1 MSVRCPKCGEP
12 AAGTSSGK
20 KAFCVRCGWNTEAAA
35 ASLRTEIQGFWG
47 AASIGV
53 VLALVAWARGPIGL
67 QGALMIGSAFVL
79 FPLCFGL
86 LASFRLRKVRRLSTK
101 ASADGGL
108 ASRLT
113 ETPSC
118 NSSGEDDIASTL
130 PPRHVRLNWRGWLY
144 SFGIGVL
151 VVFLLFLLK
160 VLLSDATE
168 SFGRQ
173 PVKDSLAILV
183 LGWYSWLC
191 IKYVLDRWTEWDL
204 LAGGRFA
211 RGVVLKQEVPWR
223 SLPRIVY
230 CFRDVTGHE
239 FHNRMADFSH
249 GLYEQMSVTVFYKE
263 EDPTQSVALEGSIF
277 RIG

>member
-1 MSVRCPKCGEP
+1 MSVRCPKCGGP
-12 AAGTSSGK
+12 AAGTGSGK
-20 KAFCVRCGWNTEAAA
+20 KAYCARCGWNADAAA

-53 VLALVAWARGPIGL
+53 VLALVAWARGPLGT

-86 LASFRLRKVRRLSTK
+86 LAVFRLRKIRRLSTK
-101 ASADGGL
+101 ASGRGGVE
-108 ASRLT
+108 SRLT
-113 ETPSC
+113 ETPYRDC
-118 NSSGEDDIASTL
+118 SGKDEMAL
-130 PPRHVRLNWRGWLY
+130 PLPRRVRLNWHGWLY
-144 SFGIGVL
+144 SIGMGTV

-160 VLLSDATE
+160 VILGDATE

-173 PVKDSLAILV
+173 PVKTWLALLG

-204 LAGGRFA
+204 LTGGRFA
-211 RGVVLKQEVPWR
+211 RGIVLQQDVPWR

-230 CFRDVTGHE
+230 RFRDVLGQE
-239 FHNRMADFSH
+239 FHNRVTDFSH
-249 GLYEQMSVTVFYKE
+249 GLYEEMPVSVFYKE
-263 EDPTQSVALEGSIF
+263 EDPTQSVALESSIF

>member
-12 AAGTSSGK
+12 AAGTGSGK
-20 KAFCVRCGWNTEAAA
+20 KAYCARCSWNAEAAA
-35 ASLRTEIQGFWG
+35 ATLRTEIQGFWG
-47 AASIGV
+47 AAFIGV
-53 VLALVAWARGPIGL
+53 VLALVAWARGPLEL

-86 LASFRLRKVRRLSTK
+86 LASFRLRKIRRLITK
-101 ASADGGL
+101 ASGSGGL

-113 ETPSC
+113 ETPSRD
-118 NSSGEDDIASTL
+118 SSGEDEIASTL

-144 SFGIGVL
+144 SFGMGVL
-151 VVFLLFLLK
+151 VAFLLFLLK
-160 VLLSDATE
+160 VILSDATE

-173 PVKDSLAILV
+173 PVKASLV
-183 LGWYSWLC
+183 LLALGWCSWLC

-204 LAGGRFA
+204 LTDGKFA
-211 RGVVLKQEVPWR
+211 RGMVLHQEVPWR

-239 FHNRMADFSH
+239 FQNRVTDFSH
-249 GLYEQMSVTVFYKE
+249 RLYEQMPVRVFYKE
-263 EDPTQSVALEGSIF
+263 EDPTQSVALESSIF